1 LNRQRSRWLATA
13 LVAVV
18 VAGVPIVGS
27 ADSPQSAGGGGEIID
42 GGTFS
47 VGPPEHIDPA
57 LNTTLNSFQFINA
70 VFDGLTEIDDSD
82 PESIEIVPHLAESFE
97 SNEDATEWAFVV
109 KEGQQ
114 FSDGEP
120 ILPSTFKRSWER
132 AAALAGDYSY
142 LMNFIEGG
150 EAAVAGEADEISGV
164 VADDEAMTL
173 TVTLSAPYAN
183 FPALAGFQTF
193 MPTPEAAVEAGAD
206 WENQLMVG
214 NGPYGMESPR
224 NDQEIVLVRND
235 EWLGDANGETWP
247 ERAERIVLQINAD
260 VDTSYNALEAG
271 ETDIARIPG
280 ARAEEARSNWGTTLD
295 VSVLGSYYYVFNF
308 RDPRFGGEENLLL
321 RQAISM
327 AINRETINEAVYNG
341 TRTLSTG
348 VTPPGIPGFLENIC
362 EYCTYDPEGA
372 AAAYEEWQAAG
383 NSIDDPL
390 PVMFN
395 AGSVHELVTDI
406 IVENLAAVGIPA
418 EPDPRVS
425 ETYFSE
431 LADGACGFCRV
442 GWIADYPTYDN
453 FLFDIF
459 GTEAL
464 DGNNYGY
471 SNPDFD
477 ALVAEGKATT
487 DEDARNASFNEAEQL
502 LLNTDTMVV
511 PINWYLGDYA
521 FNPDTVP
528 NFGHGPMFLI
538 PWERITVTK

>member
-1 LNRQRSRWLATA
+1 
-13 LVAVV
+13 
-18 VAGVPIVGS
+18 
-27 ADSPQSAGGGGEIID
+27 
-42 GGTFS
+42 
-47 VGPPEHIDPA
+47 
-57 LNTTLNSFQFINA
+57 
-70 VFDGLTEIDDSD
+70 
-82 PESIEIVPHLAESFE
+82 
-97 SNEDATEWAFVV
+97 
-109 KEGQQ
+109 
-114 FSDGEP
+114 
-120 ILPSTFKRSWER
+120 
-132 AAALAGDYSY
+132 
-142 LMNFIEGG
+142 
-150 EAAVAGEADEISGV
+150 
-164 VADDEAMTL
+164 
-173 TVTLSAPYAN
+173 
-183 FPALAGFQTF
+183 
-193 MPTPEAAVEAGAD
+193 
-206 WENQLMVG
+206 
-214 NGPYGMESPR
+214 
-224 NDQEIVLVRND
+224 VRND
-235 EWLGDANGETWP
+235 NWLGDAAGETWP
-247 ERAERIVLQINAD
+247 ERAERIVFQINAD

-271 ETDIARIPG
+271 ESDVARIPG

-308 RDPRFGGEENLLL
+308 RDPRFGGDENLLL

-348 VTPPGIPGFLENIC
+348 VTPPGIPGFQENIC

-383 NSIDDPL
+383 NSIEEPL

-395 AGSVHELVTDI
+395 AGSLHELVTDI
-406 IVENLAAVGIPA
+406 IVENLAAIGIPA

-487 DEDARNASFNEAEQL
+487 DEDARNALFNEAEAL

-521 FNPDTVP
+521 FNPETVA